1 MGDKKPVSI
10 HASPNRTT
18 KIVTSKPIL
27 SNFKIIYDFSKKA
40 QGGRK
45 VQKTTIFTLLS
56 GANRTKKTFKEDEIM
71 RKNRRWNGILVAV
84 MVALMMVVAG
94 CGKGTASTDDVK
106 PDKDTVAVEEK
117 NDTKDGDI
125 QAEERDDEDAA
136 GQEQQENDAA
146 EDSEEGTERDA
157 AEDVA
162 DSSEMN
168 EYGIPEDLMQDLYD
182 CVEAAVLTGYIELN
196 GLDPSEFQ
204 WPDRDTYEGA
214 NAWSYLLD
222 MYTNYF
228 YNGTMYDIS
237 NLSFEKPDD
246 NTCQLMDSVFE
257 GMVEWGQKVP
267 KKILKIHMMDSPL
280 HQLFPENIDFTD

>member
-1 MGDKKPVSI
+1 MKE
-10 HASPNRTT
+10 TQ
-18 KIVTSKPIL
+18 IL
-27 SNFKIIYDFSKKA
+27 
-40 QGGRK
+40 
-45 VQKTTIFTLLS
+45 TLLS
-56 GANRTKKTFKEDEIM
+56 GANRTKKTFKEDETM

-84 MVALMMVVAG
+84 MVAIMMVVAG

-117 NDTKDGDI
+117 KDTKDGDI
-125 QAEERDDEDAA
+125 QAEEQDDE
-136 GQEQQENDAA
+136 DAA
-146 EDSEEGTERDA
+146 EDSEERTERDD

-162 DSSEMN
+162 DSSELN

-182 CVEAAVLTGYIELN
+182 CVEAAVLTGYIEPN

-204 WPDRDTYEGA
+204 WPGWDADTRVY
-214 NAWSYLLD
+214 AWSYLMDL
-222 MYTNYF
+222 YTNYF

-257 GMVEWGQKVP
+257 GMVEWDQKVP
-267 KKILKIHMMDSPL
+267 KKIFKIHMMDSPID
-280 HQLFPENIDFTD
+280 QLFAENIDFID

>member
-1 MGDKKPVSI
+1 MKRFRIGSGVVVVIIMSMV
-10 HASPNRTT
+10 
-18 KIVTSKPIL
+18 IVT
-27 SNFKIIYDFSKKA
+27 
-40 QGGRK
+40 
-45 VQKTTIFTLLS
+45 
-56 GANRTKKTFKEDEIM
+56 
-71 RKNRRWNGILVAV
+71 
-84 MVALMMVVAG
+84 G

-106 PDKDTVAVEEK
+106 PGKDTVAVEEK

-136 GQEQQENDAA
+136 
-146 EDSEEGTERDA
+146 EDSEEGTEGDA